1 MVNLLHIE
9 TATITC
15 STAIST
21 DDKIVAYR
29 ESHVDKSHASLLTV
43 FIEDLFAETGLD
55 PANLDAI
62 SVSMG
67 PGSYTGLRI
76 GVSAAKG
83 LAYGLKIPLIAVST
97 LEAMA
102 WGFIRSLHFK
112 NIESN
117 KHVLVCPMIDAR
129 RMEVY
134 TSLFDT
140 RLKLVEGV
148 SAKIITEDSFKEY
161 LEKGQIYFFGTG
173 ALKCTEAINHKNA
186 VFIDEFHSSAR
197 FQGQLAYKSFI
208 ENNFENIA
216 YFEPYYLKDFVA
228 TIPRNKVLGS
238 S

>member
-15 STAIST
+15 SAAIST
-21 DDKIVAYR
+21 DDKIIAYR

-55 PANLDAI
+55 PVNLAAI

-76 GVSAAKG
+76 GVSTAKG

-102 WGFIRSLHFK
+102 WGFIRSLHMK
-112 NIESN
+112 NIETN

-140 RLKLVEGV
+140 RLKIVEGV
-148 SAKIITEDSFKEY
+148 SAKIITEDSFREY

-173 ALKCTEAINHKNA
+173 APKCTEAINHKNA
-186 VFIDEFHSSAR
+186 VFIDGFHNSAR

-208 ENNFENIA
+208 EKKFENIA